1 MKLAQLLDCLPERL
15 SDWLSPKYV
24 VTGDFG
30 GHRVG
35 VTTRKLLTDAE
46 AVSLLVRH
54 RPMGFRG
61 RIDYLGMTRL

>member
-1 MKLAQLLDCLPERL
+1 MALLERL
-15 SDWLSPKYV
+15 CPKYV

-35 VTTRKLLTDAE
+35 VTTRKLLTDEE

-54 RPMGFRG
+54 RPRGFLG